1 MPAVWFWLQWQS
13 NSKRFNV
20 PTDEVLTVAHLAAVV
35 VAVLVPEVELVYV
48 TELIADVVAMEVTVA
63 VAEMFAVEEAV
74 EHNEGRP
81 PDKIAE
87 VVDPST
93 IVAAALV
100 QEVDLVDVSDYL
112 PK

>member
-1 MPAVWFWLQWQS
+1 MCQ
-13 NSKRFNV
+13 
-20 PTDEVLTVAHLAAVV
+20 PTDEVLTVAHLVAVV

-81 PDKIAE
+81 PDKIVE

-93 IVAAALV
+93 IVAAELV